1 MKNDNRFHMERIK
14 GTLYFWYGDATNYY
28 RSIVYG
34 FVEKT
39 GSMYMAAIAP
49 RLIEGTSLEF
59 SEKYKTEKE
68 GLKWGIERLRETLKV
83 VHDMLVFDNDRYKQ
97 TLKDD
102 SNAKLKTSEHSEKAP
117 EKPSETKKKREVKTQ
132 E

>member
-1 MKNDNRFHMERIK
+1 MKNDNRFHMERTK

-28 RSIVYG
+28 RSLVYG

-39 GSMYMAAIAP
+39 GSLYMAAIAP

-68 GLKWGIERLRETLKV
+68 AVKWGIERLRETLKV
-83 VHDMLVFDNDRYKQ
+83 VFDTLVYDNDKYKQ

-102 SNAKLKTSEHSEKAP
+102 ANAKLEASKHNEKTP
-117 EKPSETKKKREVKTQ
+117 EKPAKTEKKSKQITKK
-132 E
+132 